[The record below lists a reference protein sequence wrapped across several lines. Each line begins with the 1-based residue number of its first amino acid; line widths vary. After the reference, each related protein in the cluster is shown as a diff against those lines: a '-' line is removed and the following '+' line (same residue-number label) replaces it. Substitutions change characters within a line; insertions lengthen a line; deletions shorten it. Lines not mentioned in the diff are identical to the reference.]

1 MITMQISG
9 RLTKDMD
16 VREKNSKTYGL
27 FSVASSHW
35 DSKAKEY
42 VSDYIDC
49 LLFGE
54 RVHKLSEKLHKG
66 VQVVVAGEFQTRL
79 GTTDPKKI
87 FSTLMVSMIDI
98 QSKAE
103 AKKPEDP
110 RDDDLPFDV

>member
-9 RLTKDMD
+9 RLTKDID
-16 VREKNSKTYGL
+16 VREKNGKLYGL

-35 DSKAKEY
+35 DSKAREY

-54 RVHKLSEKLHKG
+54 RAHKLSEKLHKG
-66 VQVVVAGEFQTRL
+66 AQVVVAGEFQTRP
-79 GTTDPKKI
+79 GTTDPKKT
-87 FSTLMVSMIDI
+87 FSTLLVSMIDI

-103 AKKPEDP
+103 GEKPEDP
-110 RDDDLPFDV
+110 GDDEIPF